1 MISNSIFINCQS
13 KLFSCMFVTNVE
25 TRMKTIDIQEDFFSV
40 YVHQVGNLVAQN
52 ADIDVMNVA
61 LNGCVKTVKTTVI
74 TGLADVSYRFGVLLI

>member
-1 MISNSIFINCQS
+1 
-13 KLFSCMFVTNVE
+13 MFVTNVE

>member
-1 MISNSIFINCQS
+1 MISNSIFINCQE

-40 YVHQVGNLVAQN
+40 YVHQVGNLVVLN
-52 ADIDVMNVA
+52 AGIDVMNVA

-74 TGLADVSYRFGVLLI
+74 TGLADVSYRFGVQLI